1 MKTKRTR
8 FGGGCKG
15 VSDIYDDCR
24 CSMFSKTSKISMFSQ
39 FSVGAASGVTPTPP
53 VQESRSSMD
62 SSGNRQ
68 RVYST
73 CLRGGN
79 CSDSARSMQHLP
91 HPISQVL
98 EGGVI

>member
-1 MKTKRTR
+1 M
-8 FGGGCKG
+8 
-15 VSDIYDDCR
+15 SDIYDDCR
-24 CSMFSKTSKISMFSQ
+24 RSMFSKTSKISMSSR

-73 CLRGGN
+73 RLRGGN
-79 CSDSARSMQHLP
+79 CSDSARSMQHSP